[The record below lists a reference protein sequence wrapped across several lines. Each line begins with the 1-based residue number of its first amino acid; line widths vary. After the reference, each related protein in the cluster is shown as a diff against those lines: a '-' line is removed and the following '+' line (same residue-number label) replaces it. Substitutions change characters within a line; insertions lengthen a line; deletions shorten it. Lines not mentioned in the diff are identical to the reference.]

1 VTATVL
7 IVVNDWLAS
16 FQIAAESWYVASPD
30 LTVAKTR
37 RLERDGHALDAVLDK
52 VSD

>member
-1 VTATVL
+1 MTGSP
-7 IVVNDWLAS
+7 AS
-16 FQIAAESWYVASPD
+16 RSRQSWYVASPD